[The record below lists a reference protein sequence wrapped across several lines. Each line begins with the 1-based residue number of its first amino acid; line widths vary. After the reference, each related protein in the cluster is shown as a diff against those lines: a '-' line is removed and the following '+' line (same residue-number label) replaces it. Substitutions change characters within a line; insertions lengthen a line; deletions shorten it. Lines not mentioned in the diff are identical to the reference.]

1 MSPGASSPLRGS
13 LDASCGVRLTASSIS
28 STRSGRTPIRRWARV
43 RISLPVRPPCC
54 AEASS
59 STPTSR
65 PGLGRSPKGLLRD
78 YADRGGTVLLSS
90 HLIHEIEAIADDL
103 VVIGNGQIV
112 AQGTKAD
119 LLEQSG
125 VLIRAA
131 NRLIV
136 ACALAEADIST
147 TPVGEDGL
155 LAQGD
160 IEQIGRIVFAAG
172 IPVTE
177 LRPADGGGLEA
188 MFLELTAET
197 QRESTTSR
205 QSERAAS

>member
-1 MSPGASSPLRGS
+1 
-13 LDASCGVRLTASSIS
+13 V
-28 STRSGRTPIRRWARV
+28 
-43 RISLPVRPPCC
+43 
-54 AEASS
+54 
-59 STPTSR
+59 
-65 PGLGRSPKGLLRD
+65 LRD

-103 VVIGNGQIV
+103 VVIGNGQLV
-112 AQGTKAD
+112 AQGTKPD

-125 VLIRAA
+125 LLIRGAD
-131 NRLIV
+131 RLIV

-160 IEQIGRIVFAAG
+160 MEQIGRIVFATG

-205 QSERAAS
+205 QSVPTADRRSPP

>member
-1 MSPGASSPLRGS
+1 
-13 LDASCGVRLTASSIS
+13 
-28 STRSGRTPIRRWARV
+28 
-43 RISLPVRPPCC
+43 
-54 AEASS
+54 
-59 STPTSR
+59 
-65 PGLGRSPKGLLRD
+65 LRD

-160 IEQIGRIVFAAG
+160 MEQIGRIVFAAG

-205 QSERAAS
+205 QSVPTADRRSPP